1 MVLRKFKSGNETAE
15 APHPIDRHVGR
26 RIRLRRAQLR
36 LSQGALAARIG
47 VSFQAVQKYESGS
60 IRISASR
67 LYEMSVALAVTPGF
81 FFADYSGGPDAEGA
95 PAAEAGETGS
105 AFDRRET
112 LSLVRGY
119 YGIRD
124 RALQAEILRL
134 IARLGNREAAPETS
148 AKTSPRTS
156 PKTF

>member
-1 MVLRKFKSGNETAE
+1 MRQLKSRNDSAE

-36 LSQGALAARIG
+36 LSQGALAGRIG

-67 LYEMSVALAVTPGF
+67 LYEMSVALAVAPGF
-81 FFADYSGGPDAEGA
+81 FFADYSGGPDAGVA
-95 PAAEAGETGS
+95 PAEAGETGA